1 MGCLVLDGR
10 FHPVFFHEPDIF
22 LLTVSG
28 HSEQFVVTVYEG
40 LFCSCLVGTGALVAA
55 DNVPDEAV
63 TLAQVLP
70 DGIFPV
76 RMRFVIAAGEVYA
89 GYGQPPCLQGMHV
102 RAQPVCRVIPVSP
115 GTDGFQE
122 FLRAE
127 FRPVDSCN
135 DITVAPAVTSD
146 DEAAVRKEIHVGFP
160 AAYTSVFFLYEEST
174 FYRLETF
181 QALQTD
187 PDAVLVIG
195 TDSGHPPVFM
205 VVSDNHRFRDKVGCI
220 RAGLAAVYL
229 VHVCHDTGVA
239 SPVAFDRV
247 DIAVPVFPVRN
258 PHAAEF
264 VRDKPGHPLL
274 PA

>member
-1 MGCLVLDGR
+1 MACLVLDGR
-10 FHPVFFHEPDIF
+10 FHPVFFHEADIF
-22 LLTVSG
+22 LLTVSS

-102 RAQPVCRVIPVSP
+102 RAQSACRVIPVSP

-160 AAYTSVFFLYEEST
+160 AAYASVFFLYEEST
-174 FYRLETF
+174 FHRLETF

-205 VVSDNHRFRDKVGCI
+205 VVSDNH
-220 RAGLAAVYL
+220 
-229 VHVCHDTGVA
+229 
-239 SPVAFDRV
+239 
-247 DIAVPVFPVRN
+247 
-258 PHAAEF
+258 
-264 VRDKPGHPLL
+264 
-274 PA
+274 

>member
-1 MGCLVLDGR
+1 MHAG
-10 FHPVFFHEPDIF
+10 
-22 LLTVSG
+22 S
-28 HSEQFVVTVYEG
+28 
-40 LFCSCLVGTGALVAA
+40 LVAA
-55 DNVPDEAV
+55 DDMPDKAV
-63 TLAQVLP
+63 TLAKISH
-70 DGIFPV
+70 DGIFVV

-102 RAQPVCRVIPVSP
+102 RAQPACRVIPVSP

-174 FYRLETF
+174 FHRLETF

-205 VVSDNHRFRDKVGCI
+205 VVPDNH
-220 RAGLAAVYL
+220 
-229 VHVCHDTGVA
+229 
-239 SPVAFDRV
+239 
-247 DIAVPVFPVRN
+247 
-258 PHAAEF
+258 
-264 VRDKPGHPLL
+264 
-274 PA
+274 